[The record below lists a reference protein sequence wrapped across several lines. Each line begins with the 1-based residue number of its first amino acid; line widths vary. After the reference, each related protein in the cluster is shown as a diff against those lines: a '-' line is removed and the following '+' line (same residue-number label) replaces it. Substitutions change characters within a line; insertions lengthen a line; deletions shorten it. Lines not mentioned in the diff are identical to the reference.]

1 MATRQKRRKQKEQEL
16 KEAENYLDQRRVQDG
31 QERFWSAESGVRLR
45 TFEIEER
52 IKNTPTIEGKDSNP
66 RFVLE
71 AKAELERRKAELE
84 RRKAVLAEE
93 ERREEAEVEE
103 QRRVAEEKMRKRE
116 ESRQRIKHSISVS
129 IISVRS
135 EVEADE
141 RRMQLEAELEHVDKE
156 EEVELEEEERKRKA
170 SEEKRRLRGEE
181 REMLEAML
189 EKVIKWL
196 KKIGCPA
203 LAAEIP
209 KAADI
214 EKELQ
219 SVFGYPVG
227 SG

>member
-71 AKAELERRKAELE
+71 AKAELERRKA
-84 RRKAVLAEE
+84 VLAEE

-116 ESRQRIKHSISVS
+116 ESRKRIKHRLHSISVS
-129 IISVRS
+129 ISVRS

-141 RRMQLEAELEHVDKE
+141 RRMQLEAELEHVDRE
-156 EEVELEEEERKRKA
+156 EEVELEEEEGKRKA